1 MVESW
6 NFLSF
11 WGISIY
17 IRVGRPTQGRRRQ
30 THERD
35 GILPIGRH
43 GVVDTKFDCTGL
55 AGASGPEF
63 GRLRKPI
70 GLLETPPLNGRDG
83 RPRGRAPFKS
93 CVIERNQRSHDLA
106 ARSRRFRAQRP
117 RALDLARTSRPF
129 IWMAT
134 SVNSDRPL
142 PLVTSEIRWRASCA
156 LGALC

>member
-1 MVESW
+1 MKDPLIPWGHFKFLLIYASFPFDPFERRGMVELW

-55 AGASGPEF
+55 ASAAGPEF
-63 GRLRKPI
+63 GRL
-70 GLLETPPLNGRDG
+70 E
-83 RPRGRAPFKS
+83 
-93 CVIERNQRSHDLA
+93 NQ
-106 ARSRRFRAQRP
+106 
-117 RALDLARTSRPF
+117 LDY
-129 IWMAT
+129 
-134 SVNSDRPL
+134 
-142 PLVTSEIRWRASCA
+142 
-156 LGALC
+156 

>member
-1 MVESW
+1 MSAMEYFLLGVMVSW
-6 NFLSF
+6 TPSLIVLA
-11 WGISIY
+11 WL
-17 IRVGRPTQGRRRQ
+17 VRPALNL
-30 THERD
+30 D
-35 GILPIGRH
+35 G
-43 GVVDTKFDCTGL
+43 
-55 AGASGPEF
+55 
-63 GRLRKPI
+63 LRKPI
-70 GLLETPPLNGRDG
+70 GLLEIPPLNGRDG

-106 ARSRRFRAQRP
+106 VRSRRFRAQRP
-117 RALDLARTSRPF
+117 RALDLARTSRLF